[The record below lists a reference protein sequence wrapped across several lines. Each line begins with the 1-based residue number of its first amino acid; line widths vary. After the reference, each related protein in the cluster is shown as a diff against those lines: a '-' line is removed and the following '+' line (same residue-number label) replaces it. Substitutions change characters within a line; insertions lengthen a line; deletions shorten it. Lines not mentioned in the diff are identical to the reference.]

1 MDVST
6 GTFIYDGPA
15 SRETALGRFCKNVFG
30 WKIQKQGARKIQAE
44 KLKCSNTDL
53 FTEYGRG
60 RIDTRKP
67 SKVTISSSRTTFMSD
82 E

>member
-6 GTFIYDGPA
+6 GTFIYDGRA

-44 KLKCSNTDL
+44 KLKCWDTDL
-53 FTEYGRG
+53 SY
-60 RIDTRKP
+60 
-67 SKVTISSSRTTFMSD
+67 
-82 E
+82 